1 MLLAHPLDDHRTHAG
16 CAEPSPGPR
25 SLLARL
31 GAAVLREIRIR
42 RSLRELDS
50 LGDAMLHDLGITR
63 GGLEDVVRH
72 GRPRDHRPVGS
83 TGVAC
88 SNVQTESLA
97 HLAEWR

>member
-1 MLLAHPLDDHRTHAG
+1 MLLAHSLNDHRSHAG
-16 CAEPSPGPR
+16 CAKPSPGLR
-25 SLLARL
+25 AWLA
-31 GAAVLREIRIR
+31 GFGKAILREIRIR

-50 LGDAMLHDLGITR
+50 LGDTMLHDLGITR